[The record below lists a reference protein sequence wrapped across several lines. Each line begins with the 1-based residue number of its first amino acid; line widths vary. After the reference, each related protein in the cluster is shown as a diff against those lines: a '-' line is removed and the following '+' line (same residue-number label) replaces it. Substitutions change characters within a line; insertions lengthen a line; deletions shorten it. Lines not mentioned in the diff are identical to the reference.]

1 MIQDR
6 RPRVAIVGRFS
17 ESASAIRY
25 RAVLSARELLELVW
39 AAGGEPIQYLP
50 TGTRDWQVEL
60 SEIDAVILP
69 GGGDL
74 DPALYGGTLGPEIYD
89 VNNLQDAEDLEL
101 ARRAL
106 EAELPVLGICRGM
119 HVLNVLRGGT
129 LTEHMDEPHRH
140 VLQSIQVPV
149 EAGLGL
155 SGVVEIS
162 CYHHQSIKEPGSGV
176 EITAVAGDGTFE
188 AVSLRSGG
196 WCKGVQWHPEDTW
209 RTDPRQLLL
218 MQTFIHQSSG

>member
-1 MIQDR
+1 MIQGQ

-25 RAVLSARELLELVW
+25 RGVLSARELLELVW

-50 TGTRDWQVEL
+50 TGTRDWRVEL
-60 SEIDAVILP
+60 TEIDAVILP

-74 DPALYGGTLGPEIYD
+74 DPALYGGTLCPEIYD
-89 VNNLQDAEDLEL
+89 VNHLQDTEDLEL
-101 ARRAL
+101 ARKAL
-106 EAELPVLGICRGM
+106 KAELPVLGICRGM

-129 LTEHMDEPHRH
+129 LTENMNEPHRH
-140 VLQSIQVPV
+140 VLQSIQVPI

-155 SGVVEIS
+155 SGEVEIS
-162 CYHHQSIKEPGSGV
+162 CYHHQAIKEPGVGV
-176 EITAVAGDGTFE
+176 EITAVADDGTFE
-188 AVSLRSGG
+188 AVSLSTVG

-209 RTDPRQLLL
+209 RTDPAQLAL
-218 MQTFIHQSSG
+218 MKTFIHQASG